1 MKVAL
6 IAFVCSLI
14 LTLICG
20 LFAIPLLRKLK
31 FGQNIL
37 GYVKEHDYKR
47 GTPTMGGLF
56 FVLSAV
62 IVFSFAS
69 GGKKSLS
76 LVSVAVGLGYM
87 AVGFLDDFVK
97 IKMKRNEGLSPW
109 QKTVFELVIA
119 IVISV
124 YAYNRKMTRAY
135 LPFFG
140 GVVDFGVAFIPISVL
155 VFIAT
160 TNCVNL
166 TDGLDGLAGGVS
178 YLYFLSFAALIKLET
193 IKYSAFY
200 VSVGEYE
207 NLALLSVTL
216 AGAIIGFLTF
226 NTFKASVFMGDTG
239 SLAIGGFIASMSIFG
254 GNMLFIPFFGI
265 TFVASGIS
273 VILQVLHFKRTGRR
287 IFLMAPLHHHFQHKG
302 YSESK
307 IAFCYKLATLLVSLI
322 SLAFY
327 M

>member
-1 MKVAL
+1 MRVAV
-6 IAFVCSLI
+6 IAFICSLV
-14 LTLICG
+14 LTLISG
-20 LFAIPLLRKLK
+20 FFAIPLLKKLK

-37 GYVKEHDYKR
+37 GYVKEHDYKS

-56 FVLSAV
+56 FALSAV
-62 IVFSFAS
+62 IVFSFVS
-69 GGKKSLS
+69 SGKKSLS
-76 LVSVAVGLGYM
+76 IVSVAVGLGYM

-109 QKTVFELVIA
+109 QKTIFELVIA

-178 YLYFLSFAALIKLET
+178 YLYFLSFATLIKLET
-193 IKYSAFY
+193 VKYSAFY
-200 VSVGEYE
+200 VNAGEYE

-307 IAFCYKLATLLVSLI
+307 IAFCYKLVTLLVSLL
-322 SLAFY
+322 SLVFY

>member
-1 MKVAL
+1 MRVAV
-6 IAFVCSLI
+6 IAFVCSLV
-14 LTLICG
+14 LTLISG
-20 LFAIPLLRKLK
+20 FFAIPLLKKLK

-37 GYVKEHDYKR
+37 GYVKEHDYKS

-62 IVFSFAS
+62 IVFSFVS
-69 GGKKSLS
+69 SGKKSLS
-76 LVSVAVGLGYM
+76 IVSVAVGLGYM

-109 QKTVFELVIA
+109 QKTIFELVIA

-124 YAYNRKMTRAY
+124 YAYNRKMTRVY

-178 YLYFLSFAALIKLET
+178 YLYFLSFATLIKLET
-193 IKYSAFY
+193 VKYSAFY
-200 VSVGEYE
+200 VNAGEYE

-239 SLAIGGFIASMSIFG
+239 SLAIGGFIASISIFG

-307 IAFCYKLATLLVSLI
+307 IAFCYKLVTLLVSLF
-322 SLAFY
+322 SLVFY